1 MKKKNIENLQLDD
14 DAIFVSSEGI
24 RCIEQAINSIAQA
37 QKELKKAAEEKT
49 SSIKGS
55 LKK

>member
-1 MKKKNIENLQLDD
+1 MKKKNIENLQLND